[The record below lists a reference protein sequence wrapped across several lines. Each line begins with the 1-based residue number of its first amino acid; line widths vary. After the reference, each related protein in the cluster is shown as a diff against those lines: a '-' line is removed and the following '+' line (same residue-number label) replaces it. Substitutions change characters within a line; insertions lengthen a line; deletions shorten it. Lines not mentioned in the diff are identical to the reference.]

1 MSFKIKRALPTPEEI
16 CAQYPVSDELK
27 ELKKKRDREIC
38 DIISGK
44 SDKFLLIIGPCSAD
58 NEEAVVDYT
67 NRLARIYN
75 KVSDKLVIVPRV
87 YTNKPRTNGDGYKG
101 IVSQPDPRQGEDF
114 LHGLIAM
121 RQMHLR
127 VMKESHLTAADEML
141 YPENWPYISDILS
154 YVAIGARS
162 VEDQQHRLTSSG
174 FDVATG
180 MKNPTSGHLSVM
192 LNSIYAAQQPHSFI
206 FRGNEVETD
215 GNPYAHAILR
225 GAVNKNGSNISNY
238 HYEDL
243 ALLMEL
249 YQERNVVNPA
259 CIIDANHNNSG
270 KRFAEQPRIIKEVL
284 HSRRVNPD
292 IRSLVKGVMVES
304 YIKEGCQKIDEGIY
318 GKSITDPCLGWA
330 DSEQLIYDIADLV

>member
-1 MSFKIKRALPTPEEI
+1 MSIIVKRALPTPEEI
-16 CAQYPVSDELK
+16 CRDYPVPPAMQ
-27 ELKKKRDREIC
+27 ELKKKRDQEIC
-38 DIISGK
+38 DVIAGK
-44 SDKFLLIIGPCSAD
+44 SDRFLVIIGPCSAD
-58 NEEAVVDYT
+58 NEEAVCDYA
-67 NRLARIYN
+67 NRLARIYDRV
-75 KVSDKLVIVPRV
+75 KDKLILVPRV

-101 IVSQPDPRQGEDF
+101 IVSQPDPNQSEDF
-114 LHGLIAM
+114 LAGLVAM

-127 VMKESHLTAADEML
+127 VMQESELTAADEML

-162 VEDQQHRLTSSG
+162 VEDQQHRLATSG
-174 FDVATG
+174 FDVAAG
-180 MKNPTSGHLSVM
+180 MKNPTSGYLTVM

-206 FRGNEVETD
+206 FRGNEVETT

-225 GAVNKNGSNISNY
+225 GAVNKHGSSISNY

-243 ALLMEL
+243 SLLLEL
-249 YQERNVVNPA
+249 YHDSNVKNPA

-270 KRFAEQPRIIKEVL
+270 KKFAEQPRIVKEVL
-284 HSRRVNPD
+284 HSRRVNAD
-292 IRSLVKGVMVES
+292 IKNLVRGVMIES
-304 YIKEGCQKIDEGIY
+304 YIKEGSQKIGEGIY

>member
-1 MSFKIKRALPTPEEI
+1 MSFKVKRALPTPEEI
-16 CAQYPVSDELK
+16 CSQYPVPDELK
-27 ELKKKRDREIC
+27 ELKKKRDQEIC
-38 DIISGK
+38 DVISGK

-67 NRLARIYN
+67 NRLSRIYN
-75 KVSDKLVIVPRV
+75 KVSDKLVLVPRV

-101 IVSQPDPRQGEDF
+101 IVSQPDPQQGEDF

-127 VMKESHLTAADEML
+127 VMSESRLTAADEML

-206 FRGNEVETD
+206 FRGNEVETS

-243 ALLMEL
+243 ALLLEL

-292 IRSLVKGVMVES
+292 IRNLVKGVMVES
-304 YIKEGCQKIDEGIY
+304 YIKEGSQKIGEGIY

>member
-16 CAQYPVSDELK
+16 CSKYPVPDELMM
-27 ELKKKRDREIC
+27 LKKERDREIC

-67 NRLARIYN
+67 NRLARIYP
-75 KVSDKLVIVPRV
+75 KVSDKLVLVPRV

-101 IVSQPDPRQGEDF
+101 IVSQPDPEQGEDF

-127 VMKESHLTAADEML
+127 VMSESHLTAADEML

-206 FRGNEVETD
+206 FRGNEVETS

-243 ALLMEL
+243 ALLLEL

-270 KRFAEQPRIIKEVL
+270 KRYAEQPRIIKEVL

-292 IRSLVKGVMVES
+292 IKNLVKGVMVES
-304 YIKEGCQKIDEGIY
+304 YIKEGSQKIGEGIY